1 MNPHSDAEAMEL
13 KIEEEALDFFAIQ
26 CHIRRMKRDLKHKQ
40 RTAEVYDKIG
50 DPYRAGLL
58 REATPGRVERIKK
71 AEMLLEEIRKR
82 QDADLKN

>member
-1 MNPHSDAEAMEL
+1 MEL
-13 KIEEEALDFFAIQ
+13 KIEGEALDFFASAIQ

-50 DPYRAGLL
+50 DPYRAGLV
-58 REATPGRVERIKK
+58 RESIPGRVERIRK
-71 AEMLLEEIRKR
+71 AEIILEKIRKI

>member
-1 MNPHSDAEAMEL
+1 MEL
-13 KIEEEALDFFAIQ
+13 KLEEEALDFFAAAIQ

-50 DPYRAGLL
+50 DPYRAGLV
-58 REATPGRVERIKK
+58 RESIPGRVERIRK
-71 AEMLLEEIRKR
+71 AEIILEKIKKI